1 MPSEPIPDRSIRIS
15 IDRGGTFTDVHVS
28 TPAGADPSKREEFVI
43 KLLSQDPSNYRD
55 APTEGVRRVLERI
68 TGEKFERGKPLPVG
82 KLEYVRL
89 STTVATNALLERK
102 GQKHAL
108 VITKGFK
115 DLLEIGNQARPRIF
129 DLNIKRA
136 KPLYSKA
143 VEVDERVT
151 LVGFSSDPKAGQNCL
166 EFNEDGSIK
175 KAYTGVAANEQETFI
190 PGKVVKGL
198 SGEAVKIIRQP
209 NLESVKKD
217 LQALYD
223 EGYRSIAVCLAH
235 SYTFPDHELTIGQIA
250 SEVGFPHISM
260 SSQLLPMIKM
270 TNRGQSTTCDAYLTP
285 VLQDYLKGF
294 YAGFEGG
301 EDGGLHVEFMGS
313 DGGLVDLNNF
323 SGLKSILSGP
333 AGGVVGCALTS
344 WDEEEKAPVIGLDV
358 GGTSTD
364 VSRYAGRYES
374 VWETTTA
381 GISMFTPQLDIN
393 TVAAG
398 GGSCLTYKNGLFRA
412 GPESAGAHPGPAC
425 YRKGGPL
432 ALTDGNLFLGRLV
445 PKYFPKCFGPNEDQD
460 LDPEASRKQF
470 EELADEIRRE
480 TGTDKTIDEI
490 VYGFVKV
497 ANETM
502 ARPIRTLTE
511 ARGFKTDQH
520 VLASFGGA
528 GGQHACE
535 IAELLGIDR
544 VLIHK
549 YSSILSAYGL
559 ALADRVYEQQEPA
572 SDTYSSSTHLSLSGR
587 LDKLAEKVKDVLRD
601 SGFKDD
607 KIKMERLLNM
617 RFDGSDTSLM
627 VLETENGKGD
637 FEDEF
642 KRAYKEEFG
651 FLLNKNIVVDD
662 IKVRGIG
669 KTFDSLGPSAF
680 QEAKSLT
687 LNPVDPSKADFH
699 QEVYVWY
706 DGDPQN
712 GVPGQ
717 DGGKREDVPVF
728 ELGSLNVGDQV
739 KGPALIIDETQTIF
753 VNVGWDALATSN
765 HLMITRSR
773 TNGTQ

>member
-1 MPSEPIPDRSIRIS
+1 MSSIPDRSIRIS

-28 TPAGADPSKREEFVI
+28 TLPLSNPDSARQDESKREEFVL
-43 KLLSQDPSNYRD
+43 KLLSQDPGNYRD
-55 APTEGVRRVLERI
+55 APTEGVRRALEKVL
-68 TGEKFERGKPLPVG
+68 GQKFERGKPLPVN
-82 KLEYVRL
+82 KLGEL

-108 VITKGFK
+108 IITKGFK

-151 LVGFSSDPKAGQNCL
+151 LVGFSSDPKAEQNAL
-166 EFNEDGSIK
+166 VFNDDGSVK
-175 KAYTGVAANEQETFI
+175 KAYSGVGAEEQDSII
-190 PGKVVKGL
+190 PGRIVKGL
-198 SGEAVKIIRQP
+198 SGEAVKVIREP
-209 NLESVKKD
+209 DLDTVKKD
-217 LQALYD
+217 LQSLYD
-223 EGYRSIAVCLAH
+223 EDYRSIAVCLAH
-235 SYTFPDHELTIGQIA
+235 SYTFPDHEIAIGKVA
-250 SEVGFPHISM
+250 SEVGFPHISL

-294 YAGFEGG
+294 YSGFEGG
-301 EDGGLHVEFMGS
+301 EDGDLHVEFMGS
-313 DGGLVDLNNF
+313 DGGLNF

-344 WDEEEKAPVIGLDV
+344 WDEEERSPVIGLDV

-460 LDPEASRKQF
+460 LDPEASRTKF
-470 EELADEIRRE
+470 EELAKEIRSE
-480 TGTDKTIDEI
+480 TGTEKSIDEI

-511 ARGFKTDQH
+511 ARGFKTDEH

-535 IAELLGIDR
+535 IAELLGIER
-544 VLIHK
+544 VLIHN

-572 SDTYSSSTHLSLSGR
+572 SDTYNGSTKISLSSR
-587 LDKLAEKVKDVLRD
+587 LDELATKVTKVLKE
-601 SGFKDD
+601 SGFEDS
-607 KIKMERLLNM
+607 KIQVERLLNM

-627 VLETENGKGD
+627 VLETASDKGD
-637 FEDEF
+637 FEEEF

-651 FLLNKNIVVDD
+651 FLLNKNIIVDD

-680 QEAKSLT
+680 AEYKSLK
-687 LNPVDPSKADFH
+687 LSSIDESKADFH
-699 QEVYVWY
+699 QEAYVWY
-706 DGDPQN
+706 
-712 GVPGQ
+712 GQ
-717 DGGKREDVPVF
+717 EGKRQDVPVF
-728 ELGSLNVGDQV
+728 ELGSLRTGDQV

-753 VNVGWDALATSN
+753 VNIEWTAAATSD
-765 HLMITRSR
+765 HLLIQRGKRSY
-773 TNGTQ
+773 TELE

>member
-1 MPSEPIPDRSIRIS
+1 MPARDVPDRSIRVS

-28 TPAGADPSKREEFVI
+28 TVKKGDTSEREEFVI

-68 TGEKFERGKPLPVG
+68 AGETYDRGTPLPVE

-108 VITKGFK
+108 IITKGFK
-115 DLLEIGNQARPRIF
+115 DLLEIGNQARPKIF
-129 DLNIKRA
+129 DLNIRRA
-136 KPLYSKA
+136 KPLYSTA

-151 LVGFSSDPKAGQNCL
+151 LVGFTSDPKSDQNAL
-166 EFNEDGSIK
+166 VFNEDGTVQ
-175 KAYTGVAANEQETFI
+175 KAYSGVAAQDQERFL
-190 PGKVVKGL
+190 PGKIVKGL
-198 SGEAVKIIRQP
+198 SGEAIKILKEP
-209 NLESVKKD
+209 DLDAVKKD

-223 EGYRSIAVCLAH
+223 EGYKSIAVCLAH
-235 SYTFPDHELTIGQIA
+235 SYTFPDHELAIGKLA
-250 SEVGFPHISM
+250 SEIGFPNISL

-344 WDEEEKAPVIGLDV
+344 WDEEERAPVIGLDV

-432 ALTDGNLFLGRLV
+432 ALTDGNLVLGRLV

-460 LDPEASRKQF
+460 LDPEASKTKF
-470 EELADEIRRE
+470 EELAEEIRRE
-480 TGTDKTIDEI
+480 TGTDKSVDEI

-511 ARGFKTDQH
+511 ARGFKTDEH

-572 SDTYSSSTHLSLSGR
+572 SETYSSSSHSSLLAR
-587 LDKLAEKVKDVLRD
+587 LDKLSKKVTSVLKE

-607 KIKMERLLNM
+607 RIKVERLLNM

-627 VLETENGKGD
+627 VLESEKDKGD
-637 FEDEF
+637 FEQEF

-651 FLLNKNIVVDD
+651 FLLNKSIVVDD
-662 IKVRGIG
+662 VKVRGIG

-680 QEAKSLT
+680 QEIKQLD
-687 LNPVDPSKADFH
+687 LKPVSSDQADFN
-699 QEVYVWY
+699 QDVYVWY
-706 DGDPQN
+706 EAEGK
-712 GVPGQ
+712 
-717 DGGKREDVPVF
+717 GKREHVPVY
-728 ELGSLNVGDQV
+728 ELGSLRTGDCV
-739 KGPALIIDETQTIF
+739 DGPALVIDETQTIF
-753 VNVGWDALATSN
+753 VNVGWNAAATSN
-765 HLMITRSR
+765 HLMIRR
-773 TNGTQ
+773 QERE

>member
-1 MPSEPIPDRSIRIS
+1 MSSVPDHSIRIS

-28 TPAGADPSKREEFVI
+28 TLPRSNPESAQQDESKREEFVL

-55 APTEGVRRVLERI
+55 APTEGVRRALERV
-68 TGEKFERGKPLPVG
+68 TGEKFERGKPLPVN

-108 VITKGFK
+108 IITKGFK

-136 KPLYSKA
+136 KPLYTKA

-151 LVGFSSDPKAGQNCL
+151 LVGFSSDPRAEQNAL
-166 EFNEDGSIK
+166 VFDEDGSVK
-175 KAYTGVAANEQETFI
+175 KAYSGVGAEEQENFI
-190 PGKVVKGL
+190 PGRIVKGL
-198 SGEAVKIIRQP
+198 SGEAVKVIREP
-209 NLESVKKD
+209 DLDTIKKD

-223 EGYRSIAVCLAH
+223 EGYSSIAVCLAH
-235 SYTFPDHELTIGQIA
+235 SYTFPDHELAIGKVALDI
-250 SEVGFPHISM
+250 GFPHISL
-260 SSQLLPMIKM
+260 SSKLLPMIKM

-301 EDGGLHVEFMGS
+301 ADGDLHVEFMGS
-313 DGGLVDLNNF
+313 DGGLVDLDNF

-344 WDEEEKAPVIGLDV
+344 WDEEDRSPVIGLDV

-460 LDPEASRKQF
+460 LDPEASRTKF
-470 EELADEIRRE
+470 EELAQEIRTE
-480 TGTDKTIDEI
+480 TGTEKTIDEI

-511 ARGFKTDQH
+511 ARGFKTDEH

-572 SDTYSSSTHLSLSGR
+572 SDTYNSATQSSLASR
-587 LDKLAEKVKDVLRD
+587 LDELAKKVQNVLKD
-601 SGFKDD
+601 SGFEAS
-607 KIKMERLLNM
+607 KIQVERLLNM

-627 VLETENGKGD
+627 VLETAPGKGD
-637 FEDEF
+637 FEEEF

-651 FLLNKNIVVDD
+651 FLLNKNIIVDD
-662 IKVRGIG
+662 VKVRGIG

-680 QEAKSLT
+680 SEYKSLK
-687 LNPVDPSKADFH
+687 LNDVDQRKADFH
-699 QEVYVWY
+699 QKAYVWY
-706 DGDPQN
+706 GHE
-712 GVPGQ
+712 
-717 DGGKREDVPVF
+717 GKRQDVPVF
-728 ELGSLNVGDQV
+728 ELGSLHTGDQV

-753 VNVGWDALATSN
+753 VNVRWTAVATSS
-765 HLMITRSR
+765 HLLIQRKD
-773 TNGTQ
+773 

>member
-1 MPSEPIPDRSIRIS
+1 MSQVPDRSIRIS

-28 TPAGADPSKREEFVI
+28 TLPKSTSSSNADDDSKREEFI
-43 KLLSQDPSNYRD
+43 LKLLSQDPGNYKD
-55 APTEGVRRVLERI
+55 APTEGVRRALERI
-68 TGEKFERGKPLPVG
+68 TGEKYPRGKPLPVD

-108 VITKGFK
+108 IITKGFK

-136 KPLYSKA
+136 KPLYTKA

-151 LVGFSSDPKAGQNCL
+151 LVGYSSDPHAEKNAL
-166 EFNEDGSIK
+166 IFNEDGSIK
-175 KAYTGVAANEQETFI
+175 KAYSGLGSEEQEKLI
-190 PGKVVKGL
+190 PGRIVKGL
-198 SGEAVKIIRQP
+198 SGEAIKVIREP
-209 NLESVKKD
+209 DLKVIKKD
-217 LQALYD
+217 LQSLYED
-223 EGYRSIAVCLAH
+223 GYRSIAVCLAH
-235 SYTFPDHELTIGQIA
+235 SYTFPDHELAIGTIAEQ
-250 SEVGFPHISM
+250 VGFPHISL

-301 EDGGLHVEFMGS
+301 ENGDLHVEFMGS

-344 WDEEEKAPVIGLDV
+344 WDEEERAPVIGLDV

-398 GGSCLTYKNGLFRA
+398 GGSCLTYKNGLLRA

-425 YRKGGPL
+425 YRKAGPL

-460 LDPEASRKQF
+460 LDPEASRTKF
-470 EELADEIRRE
+470 EELAKAIRDE
-480 TGTDKTIDEI
+480 TGTDKSIDEI

-511 ARGFKTDQH
+511 ARGFKTAEH
-520 VLASFGGA
+520 ILASFGGA

-572 SDTYSSSTHLSLSGR
+572 SDTYNSSTQSSLFSR
-587 LDKLAEKVKDVLRD
+587 LDNLSEKVKKVLKD
-601 SGFKDD
+601 SGFDDD
-607 KIKMERLLNM
+607 KIQVERLLNM
-617 RFDGSDTSLM
+617 RFDGSDTALM
-627 VLETENGKGD
+627 VLETANGKGD

-662 IKVRGIG
+662 VKVRGIG

-680 QEAKSLT
+680 AELKT
-687 LNPVDPSKADFH
+687 LKLKEVDTKTADFH
-699 QEVYVWY
+699 QEAYVWY
-706 DGDPQN
+706 
-712 GVPGQ
+712 GQ
-717 DGGKREDVPVF
+717 DGKREEVPVY
-728 ELGSLNVGDQV
+728 ELGSLNKGDQV
-739 KGPALIIDETQTIF
+739 NGPALIIDETQTVF
-753 VNVGWDALATSN
+753 VNVYWSAIATSS
-765 HLMITRSR
+765 HLLIRRESSE
-773 TNGTQ
+773 

>member
-1 MPSEPIPDRSIRIS
+1 MSSSSLPDHSIRVS
-15 IDRGGTFTDVHVS
+15 IDRGGTFTDVHTS
-28 TPAGADPSKREEFVI
+28 IPSCAEPSKREEFVL

-55 APTEGVRRVLERI
+55 APTEGIRRVLERV
-68 TGEKFERGKPLPVG
+68 TGKKYERGKPLPIE

-115 DLLEIGNQARPRIF
+115 DLLEIGNQARPKIF
-129 DLNIKRA
+129 DLNIRRA

-143 VEVDERVT
+143 LEVDERVT
-151 LVGFSSDPKAGQNCL
+151 LVGFSSDPKNDQNAL
-166 EFNEDGSIK
+166 IFSEDGSIK
-175 KAYTGVAANEQETFI
+175 KAYSGVGAREQESI
-190 PGKVVKGL
+190 LPGKIVQGL
-198 SGEAVKIIRQP
+198 SGEAVKILREPKLDI
-209 NLESVKKD
+209 VKRD

-223 EGYRSIAVCLAH
+223 EGYRSVAVCLAH
-235 SYTFPDHELTIGQIA
+235 SYTFPDHELAIGKVA
-250 SEVGFPHISM
+250 SEVGFPHISL

-270 TNRGQSTTCDAYLTP
+270 TPRGQSTTADAYLTP

-301 EDGGLHVEFMGS
+301 ERGGLHVEFMGS
-313 DGGLVDLNNF
+313 DGGLVDLKNF

-374 VWETTTA
+374 VYETTTA
-381 GISMFTPQLDIN
+381 GISINTLQLDIN

-460 LDPEASRKQF
+460 LDPEASRRQF
-470 EELADEIRRE
+470 EELAGEICKE
-480 TGTDKTIDEI
+480 TGTEKTIDEI

-511 ARGFKTDQH
+511 ARGFKTDEH

-535 IAELLGIDR
+535 IAELLGIER

-559 ALADRVYEQQEPA
+559 ALADRVYELQEPA
-572 SDTYSSSTHLSLSGR
+572 SDTYSSTTTPNLFSR
-587 LDKLAEKVKDVLRD
+587 LDKLGVKVTQVLKD
-601 SGFKDD
+601 SGFADD
-607 KIKMERLLNM
+607 KIQLERILNM
-617 RFDGSDTSLM
+617 RFDGSDTALM
-627 VLETENGKGD
+627 ISDNGSGEFDK
-637 FEDEF
+637 EF
-642 KRAYKEEFG
+642 KKAYKEEFG
-651 FLLNKNIVVDD
+651 FLLNKSIIVDD
-662 IKVRGIG
+662 IKVRGVG

-680 QEAKSLT
+680 QEVKSLT
-687 LNPVDPSKADFH
+687 LNAVDPTTKSDFQ
-699 QEVYVWY
+699 QECYVWFESA
-706 DGDPQN
+706 
-712 GVPGQ
+712 GQ
-717 DGGKREDVPVF
+717 GRREQVPVF
-728 ELGSLNVGDQV
+728 ELDSLDTGDLV
-739 KGPALIIDETQTIF
+739 KGPAMIIDDTQTVF
-753 VNVGWDALATSN
+753 VNVGWNAVSTSN
-765 HLMITRSR
+765 HLLIRR
-773 TNGTQ
+773 ENE

>member
-1 MPSEPIPDRSIRIS
+1 MSSIPDHSIRIS

-28 TPAGADPSKREEFVI
+28 TLPQSSSNSPQSNEAKREEFVL
-43 KLLSQDPSNYRD
+43 KLLSQDPGNYRD
-55 APTEGVRRVLERI
+55 APTEGVRRALEKI
-68 TGEKFERGKPLPVG
+68 TGETYPRGTPLPVN
-82 KLEYVRL
+82 KIEYVRL

-108 VITKGFK
+108 LITKGFK

-136 KPLYSKA
+136 IPLYTKA

-151 LVGFSSDPKAGQNCL
+151 LVGFTSDPQAEKNAL
-166 EFNEDGSIK
+166 IFNEDGTVH
-175 KAYTGVAANEQETFI
+175 KAYSGVGAEDQDRI
-190 PGKVVKGL
+190 LPGKIVKGM
-198 SGEAVKIIRQP
+198 SGEAVKILKELDLDTIR
-209 NLESVKKD
+209 KD
-217 LQALYD
+217 LQSLYEED
-223 EGYRSIAVCLAH
+223 YRSIAVCLAH
-235 SYTFPDHELTIGQIA
+235 SYTFPDHELAIGKIA
-250 SEVGFPHISM
+250 EEIGFPHISL

-301 EDGGLHVEFMGS
+301 EEGDMQVEFMGS
-313 DGGLVDLNNF
+313 DGGLLDLKNF
-323 SGLKSILSGP
+323 SGLKSLLSGP
-333 AGGVVGCALTS
+333 AGGVVGYALTS
-344 WDEEEKAPVIGLDV
+344 WDEEEAAPVIGFDV

-374 VWETTTA
+374 VMETTTA
-381 GISMFTPQLDIN
+381 GISIFTPQLDIN

-445 PKYFPKCFGPNEDQD
+445 
-460 LDPEASRKQF
+460 
-470 EELADEIRRE
+470 
-480 TGTDKTIDEI
+480 
-490 VYGFVKV
+490 YGFVKV

-502 ARPIRTLTE
+502 SRPIRTLTE
-511 ARGFKTDQH
+511 ARGFKTDDH

-535 IAELLGIDR
+535 IAELLGIER

-559 ALADRVYEQQEPA
+559 ALADRVYELQEPA
-572 SDTYSSSTHLSLSGR
+572 SDTYSSTSQSALFGR
-587 LDKLAEKVKDVLRD
+587 LDDLSKKVTKVLKD
-601 SGFKDD
+601 SGFPDSNVQL
-607 KIKMERLLNM
+607 ERLLNM
-617 RFDGSDTSLM
+617 RFDGSDTALM
-627 VLETENGKGD
+627 VLETDNGKGD
-637 FEDEF
+637 YEEEF

-651 FLLNKNIVVDD
+651 FLLNKNIIVDD
-662 IKVRGIG
+662 VKVRGIG

-680 QEAKSLT
+680 AEYKTLK
-687 LNPVDPSKADFH
+687 LNPVDASQADFH
-699 QEVYVWY
+699 QEAFVWY
-706 DGDPQN
+706 
-712 GVPGQ
+712 GQ
-717 DGGKREDVPVF
+717 DGKRQDVPVF
-728 ELGSLNVGDQV
+728 ELDSLENGDQV
-739 KGPALIIDETQTIF
+739 KGPALVIDATQTIF
-753 VNVGWDALATSN
+753 VNVHWSAVATSS
-765 HLMITRSR
+765 HLLIHREK
-773 TNGTQ
+773 